1 MLKKKLKL
9 SYWLRKIFVT
19 KLFQYLPINK
29 SKLRKLIFTSIYKS
43 AHWNQG
49 ENKLQKEFISVS
61 GHGSNINTDQFYN
74 LISNFKNALDI
85 YKIESILDMP
95 CGDVLWIK
103 EIFKKKNINYLG
115 VDIVENLIKSNK
127 ELYENDKVKFL
138 NRDIIEFSTDK
149 KIDLVFLRD
158 FFIHINNSDIKK
170 VINNLKDMNIKYF
183 AFTNYEIEKN
193 TDVVTGKHRKVNLQ
207 LEPFNLGKPI
217 YSFNDY
223 EKDKFIYFYEKSALK

>member
-49 ENKLQKEFISVS
+49 ESKLLKKFISVS
-61 GHGSNINTDQFYN
+61 GHGSNLNTKQFYN
-74 LISNFKNALDI
+74 LITNFTNALDI
-85 YKIESILDMP
+85 HKIKSILDMP
-95 CGDVLWIK
+95 CGDALWIK
-103 EIFKKKNINYLG
+103 EIFQKKNIDYLG
-115 VDIVENLIKSNK
+115 IDIVENLIKSNK
-127 ELYENDKVKFL
+127 ELYENDKIKFL
-138 NRDIIEFSTDK
+138 NRDIIDFSTEK
-149 KIDLVFLRD
+149 KFDLVFMRD

-170 VINNLKDMNIKYF
+170 IISNLTKMNIKYF
-183 AFTNYEIEKN
+183 AFTNYEIKKN
-193 TDVVTGKHRKVNLQ
+193 IDVITGKHRKVNMQ

-217 YSFNDY
+217 YSFSDY